1 MRLLIAGWHGQIARA
16 LVELAPARDDVTTL
30 SIGRAAL
37 ELCRPVNM
45 RGVLLEARPDVLINT
60 AAYTSV
66 DAAEEESETAFQ
78 MNHAGAEAFAAVA
91 ARKGI
96 PVIHLSTDYVFDGRK
111 QGAYTED
118 DEPAPQSIY
127 GRSKLEG
134 ERAVA
139 AINPKH
145 IILRTSWVF
154 SAHGR
159 NFVKGILDQAASR
172 DTIEVVD
179 DQTGTPTYAP
189 QLAGTILEIASRLAG
204 NPDAAPWGTYHAAGA
219 QAVTWCDFAREI
231 LQVSG
236 DLGGPTAQVRGIP
249 GNSYPTSAPRLANA
263 SLDSSRLERT
273 FGLTMAS
280 TRDGLR
286 DCIGQLL
293 VST

>member
-16 LVELAPARDDVTTL
+16 LVELAPARDDVSTL

-45 RGVLLEARPDVLINT
+45 RGAMLEAKPDVLINT
-60 AAYTSV
+60 AAYTDV
-66 DAAEEESETAFQ
+66 DAAEQESETAFQ

-96 PVIHLSTDYVFDGRK
+96 PVIHLSTGYVFDGRK

-118 DEPAPQSIY
+118 DAPAPRSVY

-139 AINPKH
+139 AVNPRH
-145 IILRTSWVF
+145 VILRTSWVF

-159 NFVKGILDQAASR
+159 NFVKSILDQAASH
-172 DTIEVVD
+172 DTIDVVD
-179 DQTGTPTYAP
+179 DQAGTPTYAP
-189 QLAGTILEIASRLAG
+189 HLAAIILEIAARLAG
-204 NPDAAPWGTYHAAGA
+204 DTGTVPWGTYHVASR
-219 QAVTWCDFAREI
+219 QAVTWCEFARDI

-236 DLGGPTAQVRGIP
+236 ELGGPTAQIRGISS
-249 GNSYPTSAPRLANA
+249 GSYPTPAPRLANA
-263 SLDSSRLERT
+263 SLDSSKLEQA
-273 FGLTMAS
+273 FGLAMAARHDS
-280 TRDGLR
+280 LR
-286 DCIGQLL
+286 DCVGQLL
-293 VST
+293 AER